1 MELPSCLTFQSQYT
15 VSVRWAFFIPSV
27 LGDIFRWDSFGL
39 PRWLS
44 GKESA
49 CQCRRHRRLGFSL
62 WVGKIPWRRKW
73 QPTPVFLPG
82 KFHGQ
87 RSQVGYSLWDD
98 KDLDTRECAQTPVT
112 QPRTNWRRH
121 SLGTWVSRRNSQTLR
136 RQNDWKDVNCR
147 VTGPFSLLWIQ
158 KDAVLV
164 S

>member
-15 VSVRWAFFIPSV
+15 VSLLSVFWAFFIPSV

-49 CQCRRHRRLGFSL
+49 CQCRFNP
-62 WVGKIPWRRKW
+62 WAQKILYRRKG

-87 RSQVGYSLWDD
+87 RSKVGYGLRGG
-98 KDLDTRECAQTPVT
+98 KDLDTSEHAQTPVT
-112 QPRTNWRRH
+112 QPRTNWRMH
-121 SLGTWVSRRNSQTLR
+121 SLGAWVSRRNSQTLR
-136 RQNDWKDVNCR
+136 RQNDWRDVKCR
-147 VTGPFSLLWIQ
+147 VTGPFSLLQIQ